1 MPLVYRAR
9 GDNLGLSQQNN
20 VVGDWQTGIMGEL
33 SAGSVLVDPRKNL
46 VASLARGRVI
56 PAPRLLEHIPLTF
69 ASPAAIVFMLCGT
82 PVTIGEAIAQ
92 LLAKGKL
99 PIANLDLLQGF
110 SQHTQAVEFLAK
122 VGAAGI
128 ISTHQHLLRAA
139 ISNGLIAVQR
149 TFMLD
154 SAAVENSIRTLKNFQ
169 PDIIELLP
177 AVSAPL
183 VLPRLRANYPDL
195 LVTACGLTTNL
206 KQVDELI
213 QHGVSAVSVSDP
225 SLWIL

>member
-1 MPLVYRAR
+1 LV
-9 GDNLGLSQQNN
+9 
-20 VVGDWQTGIMGEL
+20 E
-33 SAGSVLVDPRKNL
+33 PRKDL
-46 VASLARGRVI
+46 LSLLARGRVI
-56 PAPRLLEHIPLTF
+56 PAPRLLEHIPLAF
-69 ASPAAIVFMLCGT
+69 ASPAAIVFLLCGT
-82 PVTIGEAIAQ
+82 PVTIGEAMMQLRAQ
-92 LLAKGKL
+92 GKL

-110 SQHTQAVEFLAK
+110 SQHPQAVEFLAK
-122 VGAAGI
+122 AGAAGI

-154 SAAVENSIRTLKNFQ
+154 SAAVENSIRTLRNFI

-177 AVSAPL
+177 AVAAPL
-183 VLPRLRANYPDL
+183 VLPRLRASFPDL

-206 KQVDELI
+206 KQVDALI
-213 QHGVSAVSVSDP
+213 QQGVSAVSVSDP

>member
-1 MPLVYRAR
+1 M
-9 GDNLGLSQQNN
+9 
-20 VVGDWQTGIMGEL
+20 
-33 SAGSVLVDPRKNL
+33 
-46 VASLARGRVI
+46 
-56 PAPRLLEHIPLTF
+56 
-69 ASPAAIVFMLCGT
+69 
-82 PVTIGEAIAQ
+82 TIGDAVAELKAA
-92 LLAKGKL
+92 GKL

-110 SQHTQAVEFLAK
+110 SQHVQAVEFLAK
-122 VGAAGI
+122 TGAAGI

-139 ISNGLIAVQR
+139 ASNGMITVQR

-154 SAAVENSIRTLKNFQ
+154 SAAVENSIRSLKSFV

-183 VLPRLRANYPDL
+183 VLPRFRENYPNL
-195 LVTACGLTTNL
+195 LITACGLMTNL

-213 QHGVSAVSVSDP
+213 KSGVSAVSVSDP